1 MEELTKEIDK
11 HIEARKRVLE
21 EYSIMFDKIEEYFKY
36 HPDVEIFH
44 GDYVFKLIDKRLC
57 KVSLN
62 NVEKQYYYETPID
75 KRIEII
81 ETLINKLS
89 LQLLGE

>member
-11 HIEARKRVLE
+11 HIEERKRVLE

-44 GDYVFKLIDKRLC
+44 GDYVFKLINKRLY
-57 KVSLN
+57 KASLN
-62 NVEKQYYYETPID
+62 GTEEEYYYETPID
-75 KRIEII
+75 SRMNII
-81 ETLINKLS
+81 ETLMKKLS